1 MKGYLFLVPEL
12 SVPELSVEPHSRGKK
27 FPIMLNPFPKL
38 KIIEPFTRLI
48 HRTSFFYPQ
57 PLLVLLQRLFEFAH
71 RRISGPQV
79 ESTPS
84 WEELMWLWPSAFE
97 RLCSVPARL
106 SPWSQLGR
114 LLLL

>member
-1 MKGYLFLVPEL
+1 MTFLSLNSYVQMNNEIQMDSYSYVQM
-12 SVPELSVEPHSRGKK
+12 SVNKSL
-27 FPIMLNPFPKL
+27 PIING
-38 KIIEPFTRLI
+38 
-48 HRTSFFYPQ
+48 SDFFYPQ